1 MKKYI
6 KRVYF
11 SGTMGNIRPFNIK
24 HIARELVDDYGDKFN
39 GDFDHNKK
47 VVSELT
53 DVQTKRLRNMLAGYV
68 TRYWKI
74 KKMKAEGS

>member
-1 MKKYI
+1 MGSIRPSNI
-6 KRVYF
+6 KR
-11 SGTMGNIRPFNIK
+11 
-24 HIARELVDDYGDKFN
+24 IARELVDEYNDKFS

-47 VVSELT
+47 VVSTLT

-74 KKMKAEGS
+74 KKRKEEGS